1 MITHNLE
8 TTHRSKLWRAYV
20 DIDYGRNQAA
30 NITPGFQAFVK
41 RQTGADV
48 VFQVDAANINLEFKD
63 KAIYTWFVLK
73 WL

>member
-1 MITHNLE
+1 MITHSLE
-8 TTHRSKLWRAYV
+8 TSSRSKLWKAYV
-20 DIDYGRNQAA
+20 EIDYGRNQDA

-48 VFQVDAANINLEFKD
+48 VFQVDADNINLEFKD
-63 KAIYTWFVLK
+63 HAIYTWYMLK